1 MKNLE
6 SESKAAC
13 FDFKRFI
20 TWNRIA
26 WSLAFMPIACAYGI
40 QTPLTDEPT
49 DGGAATSGGAG
60 APPAGGAAGTR
71 GASVTAGTG
80 GASGETVGSGG
91 RAGAGGS
98 GVGGSG
104 VGGSGGSSG
113 ASGSGGASGGATND
127 ASSDGAGGAAP
138 DGGRDAGR
146 DVMEAGCVGET
157 NPAFCTRLAK
167 QCGAVNGI
175 DNCGVT
181 RMVASCG
188 TCMAPMVCG
197 GAGTPNV
204 CGERPLVDRSVGGT
218 VTSSHPNV
226 APEDMTKAFDKDD
239 QTKWLAPDTATAW
252 IAYTF
257 AANASR
263 VIVRY
268 TVTSANDVPE
278 RDPQDWQ
285 LQGSNDG
292 VVWATVDT
300 RSNQTF
306 ADRFTTKTYDFTN
319 STAYRRYRLRITANG
334 GDVHTQLSEVAL
346 FGP

>member
-1 MKNLE
+1 M
-6 SESKAAC
+6 
-13 FDFKRFI
+13 
-20 TWNRIA
+20 
-26 WSLAFMPIACAYGI
+26 
-40 QTPLTDEPT
+40 
-49 DGGAATSGGAG
+49 
-60 APPAGGAAGTR
+60 GGAAGTR
-71 GASVTAGTG
+71 GAGVTAGTG

-91 RAGAGGS
+91 RAGTGGS
-98 GVGGSG
+98 GGAGSSVGGSG
-104 VGGSGGSSG
+104 VGGSGGVG
-113 ASGSGGASGGATND
+113 GTGGTGGAGGSAIPD
-127 ASSDGAGGAAP
+127 ASSGGAGGAPP
-138 DGGRDAGR
+138 DAGVDVGR
-146 DVMEAGCVGET
+146 DVVEACVGET
-157 NPAFCTRLAK
+157 NGAFCTRLAK
-167 QCGAVNGI
+167 RCGMVTGI

-188 TCMAPMVCG
+188 TCMPPMVCG
-197 GAGTPNV
+197 GTGTPNV
-204 CGERPLVDRSVGGT
+204 CGEPPLVDRSVGGT

-226 APEDMTKAFDKDD
+226 DPEDMTKAFDKDD
-239 QTKWLAPDTATAW
+239 QTKWLAPDTATPW

-257 AANASR
+257 GANASR

-278 RDPQDWQ
+278 RDPQSWQ

-306 ADRFTTKTYDFTN
+306 AGRFTTNRYDFTN

-334 GDVHTQLSEVAL
+334 GDIDTQLSEFTL